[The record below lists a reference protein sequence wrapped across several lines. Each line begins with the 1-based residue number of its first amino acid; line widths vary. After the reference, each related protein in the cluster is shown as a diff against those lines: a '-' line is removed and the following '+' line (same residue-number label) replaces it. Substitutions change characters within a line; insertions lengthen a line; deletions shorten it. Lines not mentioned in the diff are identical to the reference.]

1 MALIPDASAI
11 ISLAFDD
18 EDGTYARAVI
28 EAIAADQAIV
38 PTLFWFEVRNTLLM
52 GERRKR
58 NTPDQTTA
66 FLADLALLPFEID
79 SQPREPAV
87 LSLARRHEL
96 TIYDAAYL
104 ELAQRKTLP
113 LASVDRALV
122 RAAEAAGVSVWKAIR
137 TEAG

>member
-18 EDGTYARAVI
+18 EDATYAQAVI

-38 PTLFWFEVRNTLLM
+38 PTQFWFEVRNTLLM

-58 NTPDQTTA
+58 STPGQTA
-66 FLADLALLPFEID
+66 SFLTDLGMLPFEID
-79 SQPREPAV
+79 NRPREDAIFG
-87 LSLARRHEL
+87 LARRHAL

-104 ELAQRKTLP
+104 ELAQRKNLP
-113 LASVDRALV
+113 LATVDRALV
-122 RAAEAAGVSVWKAIR
+122 RAAEKAGVMAWKSV
-137 TEAG
+137 

>member
-1 MALIPDASAI
+1 MALIPDVSAI

-18 EDGTYARAVI
+18 EDGTYARAVV

-58 NTPDQTTA
+58 STPEQTTT
-66 FLADLALLPFEID
+66 FLADLDMLPFEID
-79 SQPREPAV
+79 SRPREPAV
-87 LSLARRHEL
+87 FSLARRHDL

-104 ELAQRKTLP
+104 ELAQRKSLP
-113 LASVDRALV
+113 LATVDRALI
-122 RAAEAAGVSVWKAIR
+122 RAAAAAGVAVWQDN
-137 TEAG
+137 T